1 MHPLSPIL
9 VFSLLALA
17 VSSPAQTSQDPEPAS
32 ASNSPGSKSFS
43 VQLVGHGKPMILI
56 PGLTCGGDVW
66 KTTVEHFKDRY
77 ECHVLTLAGFAGLAA
92 IPAPMMETIRKDIA
106 AYIRE
111 KKLARPVMVGHSL
124 GGFLSLWIAATEPT
138 LVGPVISVDGGT
150 FLPALMDP
158 NATLES
164 AKAGAERMRQMMAG
178 QTPEQFAAQNKMYL
192 RGSIIDPK
200 NVELIAPTCAKSDP
214 KAVGLAMY
222 ELMTTDLREDVSR
235 IKSPL
240 LLIGNGAFITSPQMR
255 KPIEAAYEAQVAK
268 VPNHKILIAEKAR
281 HFIMFDDPDFLFS
294 AMDDFLRASMVK

>member
-1 MHPLSPIL
+1 
-9 VFSLLALA
+9 
-17 VSSPAQTSQDPEPAS
+17 
-32 ASNSPGSKSFS
+32 
-43 VQLVGHGKPMILI
+43 MILI

-77 ECHVLTLAGFAGLAA
+77 ECHVLTLAGFAGLPA

-281 HFIMFDDPDFLFS
+281 HFIMFDDPNFLFS
-294 AMDDFLRASMVK
+294 AIDDFLRASMVK

>member
-1 MHPLSPIL
+1 
-9 VFSLLALA
+9 
-17 VSSPAQTSQDPEPAS
+17 
-32 ASNSPGSKSFS
+32 
-43 VQLVGHGKPMILI
+43 MILI

-77 ECHVLTLAGFAGLAA
+77 ECHVLTLAGFAGLPA

-158 NATLES
+158 KATLES

-192 RGSIIDPK
+192 RGSIIDTK

-222 ELMTTDLREDVSR
+222 ELMTTDLREEVSR

-281 HFIMFDDPDFLFS
+281 HFIMFDDPNFLFS
-294 AMDDFLRASMVK
+294 AIDDFLRASMVK